1 MYTKIMVA
9 MDGKPSSKQA
19 LVEGIKLA
27 RLCGADLFVVF
38 VVDRSTL
45 FAYGGRMEP
54 EELLDDI
61 RHYGESVLGDAI
73 RSISSASVRGEKEI
87 IETDVGQGI
96 PERLQ
101 RYIIDNSIDLAVIG
115 THGRRGVRRL
125 VLGSVAER
133 FLRGSTCPVL
143 LVRGNDVARATSA
156 AA

>member
-9 MDGKPSSKQA
+9 MDGSPSSKQA

-27 RLCGADLFVVF
+27 RLCGADVFVVF

-61 RHYGESVLGDAI
+61 RQYGESVLGDAI

-87 IETDVGQGI
+87 IETDVGQVV

-101 RYIIDNSIDLAVIG
+101 RYVVDNSIDLAVIG

-143 LVRGNDVARATSA
+143 LVRGNDVARSVAG
-156 AA
+156 

>member
-1 MYTKIMVA
+1 MYKKIMVA

-27 RLCGADLFVVF
+27 RLCAADLFVVF

-87 IETDVGQGI
+87 IETDVGQDV

-101 RYIIDNSIDLAVIG
+101 RYVVDNSINLAVIG

-143 LVRGNDVARATSA
+143 LVRGNEVARAPSVSA
-156 AA
+156 

>member
-9 MDGKPSSKQA
+9 MDGKLSSKQA

-87 IETDVGQGI
+87 IETDVGQDV

-101 RYIIDNSIDLAVIG
+101 RYVVDNSINLAVIG

-143 LVRGNDVARATSA
+143 LVRGNEVARAPSVSA
-156 AA
+156 

>member
-143 LVRGNDVARATSA
+143 LVRGNDVACATSA

>member
-54 EELLDDI
+54 DELLDDI

-87 IETDVGQGI
+87 IETDVGQDI

-101 RYIIDNSIDLAVIG
+101 RYVIDNSIDLAVIG

>member
-73 RSISSASVRGEKEI
+73 QSISSASVRGEKEI
-87 IETDVGQGI
+87 IETDVGQDV

-101 RYIIDNSIDLAVIG
+101 RYVVDNSIDLAVIG
-115 THGRRGVRRL
+115 THGRRGVQRL

-143 LVRGNDVARATSA
+143 LVRDNEVARAPSA
-156 AA
+156 SA